1 MTWRLR
7 VRHRTGFRYAGDVVA
22 SYNEARM
29 TPLTCEGQTTLDTR
43 LDVSPAASVM
53 QYVDHWGTQV
63 TAFDVLSPHQE
74 LTVTA
79 TSIVETGTP
88 RDTAD
93 DHVGW
98 DVLADM
104 DLRDWLFDFVTPTTA
119 TQPDDELA
127 ALAHAWA
134 GDLPPREAAFAM
146 ATRLRTE
153 MTYDQDVTH
162 VHTSAVD
169 AWTKRAGVCQ
179 DITHVLLALLRSRGI
194 PARYVSGYL
203 HPVDDAELGHQVAG
217 ESHAWVEWW
226 DGTWTGHDATN
237 DAPMG
242 ERHVVVARGRDY
254 HDVPPLKGIYSGPGS
269 TALGVDVEITRLG

>member
-63 TAFDVLSPHQE
+63 TAFDVLTRHQE

-88 RDTAD
+88 MAL
-93 DHVGW
+93 VNGSAGW
-98 DVLADM
+98 DVLEDE
-104 DLRDWLFDFVTPTTA
+104 DQRDKLFDFVTHTSA
-119 TQPDDELA
+119 TRPDEEIATLA
-127 ALAHAWA
+127 RDWS
-134 GDLPPREAAFAM
+134 GDLAPRQAARAL
-146 ATRLRTE
+146 ATRLREE
-153 MTYDQDVTH
+153 MSYDQDVTH

-169 AWTKRAGVCQ
+169 AWRQRAGVCQ

-194 PARYVSGYL
+194 PARYISGYL
-203 HPVDDAELGHQVAG
+203 HPVDDADLGLPVAG

-226 DGTWTGHDATN
+226 DGAWTGHDPTN
-237 DAPMG
+237 DSPIG

-269 TALGVDVEITRLG
+269 TALGVEVEITRLG